1 MTDDTN
7 TKKTVAVMPI
17 LTCLGGVLVAFIVAT
32 GFGVFRVHIENL
44 KTRTVWIFN
53 APSEENI
60 TLTPQDVQCIR
71 DKKCDLL
78 EDGSIKV
85 KG

>member
-1 MTDDTN
+1 MTDDIN
-7 TKKTVAVMPI
+7 TKKTSLMPI
-17 LTCLGGVLVAFIVAT
+17 LTCLGCVLVAFMVAT

-44 KTRTVWIFN
+44 KTKTVWIFN
-53 APSEENI
+53 APSEDAV

-71 DKKCDLL
+71 EKKCDLL
-78 EDGSIKV
+78 EDGSIKT

>member
-1 MTDDTN
+1 MEDTDI
-7 TKKTVAVMPI
+7 KKGIAVMPI
-17 LTCLGGVLVAFIVAT
+17 LTCLGVILVAFMVAT

-53 APSEENI
+53 APSDDAI
-60 TLTPQDVQCIR
+60 TLTAQDVQCIR
-71 DKKCDLL
+71 EKKCDLL
-78 EDGSIKV
+78 EDGSIKI